1 MTYKRLS
8 LFSLCVVGAAMLT
21 IASCD
26 DGASPEPPLSI
37 RITQPADSSILP
49 NAPIRILTETSNRCG
64 CDAHV
69 EFWIDGV
76 FTASDYLAF
85 YSYDWDP
92 AGATGAHSIA
102 ARLVLRDGSTV
113 QDSILV
119 FISE

>member
-1 MTYKRLS
+1 MTHKLIP
-8 LFSLCVVGAAMLT
+8 LLT
-21 IASCD
+21 ICVCAGALLVAACD
-26 DGASPEPPLSI
+26 DGASPETPLSI
-37 RITQPADSSILP
+37 RITQPADSSVLP
-49 NAPIRILTETSNRCG
+49 NAPIRILTETSNSCG

-102 ARLVLRDGSTV
+102 TRLVLRDGTTV